1 MSATYT
7 TKKILVKRSYQI
19 LALILI
25 VLAAGL
31 LIIPKHQ
38 KHEGISPALF
48 AKNILSTERYI
59 TSDQLAD
66 RIVNQD
72 PVLLLVDTRKFEEF
86 QNFTLPD
93 AINIPLSE
101 IFSDEL
107 NPYLDQDIYDIIL
120 FSNDNFTAEQAW
132 ILSNRMGYQRLY
144 ILDGGL
150 NTWFATIIQPEL
162 PKETMS
168 QEAFELYSFRK
179 AAGKYFGVANDTIE
193 IEVKPVK
200 KAASKKVVTKP
211 KKKKRVPEGGC

>member
-25 VLAAGL
+25 VLALGL
-31 LIIPKHQ
+31 LLIPKHQ
-38 KHEGISPALF
+38 KHEGISPELF

-66 RIVNQD
+66 RMINED
-72 PVLLLVDTRKFEEF
+72 PALLLVDTRESEAYEH
-86 QNFTLPD
+86 FTLPG
-93 AINIPLSE
+93 AINIPLNE

-107 NPYLDQDIYDIIL
+107 NPYLDQDVYDIIL

-132 ILSNRMGYQRLY
+132 MLSNRMGYQRLY

-150 NTWFATIIQPEL
+150 NTWFATIIQPAM

-179 AAGKYFGVANDTIE
+179 AAGKYFGVANDTLE
-193 IEVKPVK
+193 VEVKPIK
-200 KAASKKVVTKP
+200 RTPTKKVVTKP